1 MTETVKL
8 KRGDKV
14 ITRSKEDYNINKTV
28 WEHRGFTILEATS
41 LLDKIKKKKPKKKSK
56 K

>member
-14 ITRSKEDYNINKTV
+14 ITRSKEDYNVNKTV
-28 WEHRGFTILEATS
+28 WINRGFVIMEAYTP
-41 LLDKIKKKKPKKKSK
+41 DIPKKKKSK
-56 K
+56 KKSKK

>member
-14 ITRSKEDYNINKTV
+14 IIRSKEDYNINKTV
-28 WEHRGFTILEATS
+28 WINRGFEIMEAYTP
-41 LLDKIKKKKPKKKSK
+41 DIPKKKKPKKKSK

>member
-28 WEHRGFTILEATS
+28 WINRGFEIMEAYS
-41 LLDKIKKKKPKKKSK
+41 SRDIPKKKKPKKKSK

>member
-8 KRGDKV
+8 KKGDKI
-14 ITRSKEDYNINKTV
+14 ITRNKEDYNINKTM
-28 WEHRGFTILEATS
+28 WEQRGFTILEATS